1 MASVM
6 RPDLIDTTEWNTL
19 DLGSKIGGPHP
30 QRAVKPYLMPTY
42 EYVCKN
48 CGESIEIF
56 QSFSDKPL
64 KKHKECGGDLQKVF
78 HARGIVFKGG
88 GFYATD
94 SKASTSAKSD
104 SESSGKKPAKE
115 KTSEKSS
122 EKAGVTST
130 SGSSS
135 PDSA

>member
-1 MASVM
+1 
-6 RPDLIDTTEWNTL
+6 
-19 DLGSKIGGPHP
+19 
-30 QRAVKPYLMPTY
+30 MPTY

-48 CGESIEIF
+48 CGKNFEVF

-94 SKASTSAKSD
+94 SKSASSSKGSTEATNGDKSAKSEKSEKKTSAKAASSASSSSSD
-104 SESSGKKPAKE
+104 SE
-115 KTSEKSS
+115 
-122 EKAGVTST
+122 
-130 SGSSS
+130 
-135 PDSA
+135 

>member
-1 MASVM
+1 
-6 RPDLIDTTEWNTL
+6 
-19 DLGSKIGGPHP
+19 
-30 QRAVKPYLMPTY
+30 MPTY

-48 CGESIEIF
+48 CGENIEVF

-78 HARGIVFKGG
+78 HARGIVFKGK

-94 SKASTSAKSD
+94 SKPK
-104 SESSGKKPAKE
+104 
-115 KTSEKSS
+115 
-122 EKAGVTST
+122 

-135 PDSA
+135 SGTDSSESSSGESSSGDKKPKKAKATSSSKSPSESD

>member
-1 MASVM
+1 
-6 RPDLIDTTEWNTL
+6 
-19 DLGSKIGGPHP
+19 
-30 QRAVKPYLMPTY
+30 MPTY

-48 CGESIEIF
+48 CGENIEVF

-78 HARGIVFKGG
+78 HARGIVFKGK

-94 SKASTSAKSD
+94 SKPK
-104 SESSGKKPAKE
+104 
-115 KTSEKSS
+115 
-122 EKAGVTST
+122 

-135 PDSA
+135 SSDSDGSGSSSGDKKSSDDKKPKKAKATSSSKSTSDSD

>member
-1 MASVM
+1 
-6 RPDLIDTTEWNTL
+6 
-19 DLGSKIGGPHP
+19 
-30 QRAVKPYLMPTY
+30 MPTY

-48 CGESIEIF
+48 CGENLEVF

-94 SKASTSAKSD
+94 SKPPAKSSSS
-104 SESSGKKPAKE
+104 SESSSTG
-115 KTSEKSS
+115 KSS
-122 EKAGVTST
+122 EKTKAA
-130 SGSSS
+130 SSS
-135 PDSA
+135 KSSSDSD

>member
-1 MASVM
+1 
-6 RPDLIDTTEWNTL
+6 
-19 DLGSKIGGPHP
+19 
-30 QRAVKPYLMPTY
+30 MPTY

-48 CGESIEIF
+48 CGENIEVF

-94 SKASTSAKSD
+94 SKTSATTKKAADNGSGDKADKTDKSDKPAKSD
-104 SESSGKKPAKE
+104 KKDTAKATSKSTSSSSG
-115 KTSEKSS
+115 
-122 EKAGVTST
+122 
-130 SGSSS
+130 
-135 PDSA
+135 DD

>member
-1 MASVM
+1 
-6 RPDLIDTTEWNTL
+6 
-19 DLGSKIGGPHP
+19 
-30 QRAVKPYLMPTY
+30 MPTY

-48 CGESIEIF
+48 CGKNLEVF

-94 SKASTSAKSD
+94 SKSASSTKGTGESSNGDKSAKSEKKTSAKTASSALSSKPSD
-104 SESSGKKPAKE
+104 S
-115 KTSEKSS
+115 
-122 EKAGVTST
+122 
-130 SGSSS
+130 
-135 PDSA
+135 D